1 MSSPE
6 LPRPAR
12 AAQTARP
19 PRPWLRDL
27 FAELG
32 REPAGVAG
40 FLMLAMFLA
49 GAAFEKRLITF
60 PETSSR
66 WHDITYW
73 DEQPANAAPV
83 WTNAFARQKSAVSL
97 LLSPSQSR
105 EETSDGARL
114 ETYVFAYPCGYDLP
128 PRDLVVRFAGA
139 GDIPI
144 AVTLARPDG
153 QEITLDQEQVSAGSA
168 TNVRISVDKSAGQA
182 AMGFLQQNESA
193 EAMAGVDVD
202 RIRPTTVLFSQARP
216 EMLTR
221 PQALK
226 GEYRI
231 TLLAILTT
239 EAAQVSNP
247 RLFVTGRVSG
257 LLGTDNS
264 KRDLWSGVIAGI
276 KWALLI
282 GLLTAFVSVAIGVV
296 WGVTAAYFGGPV
308 NWLMQ
313 RVFEIFSNQPVL
325 PLLIVI
331 SAIFK
336 PSIWFLIV
344 IMSVFFWTGPVKT
357 VYAMALSIREETY
370 IEASRALGAG
380 SARLIF
386 RHMVPLLIPYAF
398 ASMALSVPGAVV
410 YESTVSLL
418 GLGDATIVTWGQ
430 ILHDAFTGGAVLGG
444 LWWWVVPPGLMIALM
459 GMTFSF
465 IGFAMDRILH
475 PKLRTR

>member
-6 LPRPAR
+6 LPRASS
-12 AAQTARP
+12 TRP
-19 PRPWLRDL
+19 SSSPRPWLRDL
-27 FAELG
+27 VAELG
-32 REPAGVAG
+32 REPAGIAG
-40 FLMLAMFLA
+40 IIMLALFLA
-49 GAAFEKRLITF
+49 GAVFEKRLIVF
-60 PETSSR
+60 PQTNSR

-73 DEQPANAAPV
+73 DEQPANAPPV
-83 WTNAFARQKSAVSL
+83 WTNVFARQKSAVSL
-97 LLSPSQSR
+97 VLTPIKTS
-105 EETSDGARL
+105 EETSDSARL
-114 ETYVFAYPCGYDLP
+114 ETRIFSYSYDYDLP
-128 PRDLVVRFAGA
+128 PRDLVIHFHAA
-139 GDIPI
+139 GDIPVAI
-144 AVTLARPDG
+144 TLTRPDG
-153 QEITLDQEQVSAGSA
+153 QEITLDQEQVAAG
-168 TNVRISVDKSAGQA
+168 TGTDVRISVERSAGDA
-182 AMGFLQQNESA
+182 VMGFLQGNESQDA
-193 EAMAGVDVD
+193 LAGVDVD
-202 RIRPTTVLFSQARP
+202 RIHPASVLFSKAGP
-216 EMLTR
+216 GMLSQ
-221 PQALK
+221 PQPLK
-226 GEYRI
+226 GNYQV
-231 TLLAILTT
+231 TLLTVLTSS
-239 EAAQVSNP
+239 AAKVSIP
-247 RLFVTGRVSG
+247 SLVITGRVSG
-257 LLGTDNS
+257 LLGTDGS
-264 KRDLWSGVIAGI
+264 KRDLWSGVVAGI

-296 WGVTAAYFGGPV
+296 WGVTAAYFGGPI

-313 RVFEIFSNQPVL
+313 RVFEIFSNQPLL

-331 SAIFK
+331 SAVFK

-418 GLGDATIVTWGQ
+418 GLGDASIVTWGQ
-430 ILHDAFTGGAVLGG
+430 ILHDAFTGGAVLAG

>member
-1 MSSPE
+1 MSNQE
-6 LPRPAR
+6 LPNAR
-12 AAQTARP
+12 TAA
-19 PRPWLRDL
+19 RPWLRDL
-27 FAELG
+27 LGELA
-32 REPAGVAG
+32 RQPAGVAG
-40 FLMLAMFLA
+40 FLMLALFLA
-49 GAAFEKRLITF
+49 GAVFEKRLITF
-60 PETSSR
+60 GETDSR

-73 DEQPANAAPV
+73 DEQPADAAPF
-83 WTNAFARQKSAVSL
+83 WTNAFASQKSAVSL
-97 LLSPSQSR
+97 LLSPSSSAH
-105 EETSDGARL
+105 ESSGGARL
-114 ETYVFAYPCGYDLP
+114 LTHVFTFPYRYDLP
-128 PRDLVVRFAGA
+128 PRDLVVRFRGA
-139 GDIPI
+139 GDLPV
-144 AVTLARPDG
+144 AVTMTRPDG
-153 QEITLDQEQVSAGSA
+153 QEITLDQEQVSAGSGSD
-168 TNVRISVDKSAGQA
+168 VRVSVDKSAGQA
-182 AMGFLQQNESA
+182 ALGFLQGNESVDV
-193 EAMAGVDVD
+193 MAGVDAD
-202 RIRPTTVLFSQARP
+202 RIRPTSVLFSQAGP
-216 EMLTR
+216 GMLAKPR
-221 PQALK
+221 ALK
-226 GEYRI
+226 GDYTIRLLVVLVTPTAQI
-231 TLLAILTT
+231 SRPTL
-239 EAAQVSNP
+239 V
-247 RLFVTGRVSG
+247 VTGRVSG

-313 RVFEIFSNQPVL
+313 RIFEIFSNQPVL

-336 PSIWFLIV
+336 PHIWFLIV
-344 IMSVFFWTGPVKT
+344 IMAVFFWTGPVKT
-357 VYAMALSIREETY
+357 VYAMALSLREETY

-386 RHMVPLLIPYAF
+386 RHMVPMLIPYAF

-475 PKLRTR
+475 PKLRRR